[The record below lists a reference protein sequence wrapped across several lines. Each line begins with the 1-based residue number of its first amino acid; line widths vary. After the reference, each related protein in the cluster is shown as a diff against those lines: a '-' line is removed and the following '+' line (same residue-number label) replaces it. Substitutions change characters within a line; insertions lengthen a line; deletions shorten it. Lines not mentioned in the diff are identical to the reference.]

1 MLLLS
6 DFRPPSPGV
15 WELEATHTV
24 RPFSRAYGAVVPA
37 PSTAGFR
44 ESTRRYGLLLDTMEF
59 AAINSYIYVCIRA
72 VGAPQVPKGPPPK
85 TLFTIMT
92 KVHPEIRRRN
102 RTITEV
108 FAHKLWRNDIQ
119 RWDREI
125 KPQIAQQNAELQA
138 VDLVSLGDDQ
148 LIDHLA
154 ACFDAVGRAWFQ
166 HHSLNATALLPLG
179 DFLVHVEQWTGRSPG
194 TVMPLF
200 RGASP
205 ASNGAAT
212 ELLAVGAALRDE
224 PTAIA
229 LLEGTDS
236 AAILTDLL
244 AQPGQVG
251 DTVRR
256 YLDTTGIRMATGY
269 DFADLTFAEM
279 PDLLVNNIRSTVHPA
294 VVESDD
300 GMTTLE
306 ADVREQIPV
315 EHRAEFDNLL
325 TEARVAYRIRDER
338 TYYNDTWS
346 TGIARR
352 AILEAGRRL
361 VTAGRLHAADHAV
374 DLTPDELTA
383 AIRGGGPSAEEVFS
397 RAAFRVGHTTADA
410 PPLIGGT
417 PSPPPPADW
426 LPPDAARAQRAIAMV
441 IGLMFTQQP
450 GSEKSSTVNGFAA
463 SPGIVVGNARLVL
476 VPTEMERI
484 RQGDILVTG
493 FTSPAFNG
501 VLPIISAVVTDR
513 GGSLSHA
520 ALVAREFGIPAVVG
534 CGNAT
539 RLIKDGMLIK
549 VDGVK
554 GTVDILS

>member
-6 DFRPPSPGV
+6 DFLPPSPGI
-15 WELEATHTV
+15 WELEVTHTV
-24 RPFSRAYGAVVPA
+24 RPCSRAFGAVVPA

-44 ESTRRYGLLLDTMEF
+44 NSTERYGLLLDAMEF
-59 AAINSYIYVCIRA
+59 AAINNYMYVCLRA
-72 VGAPQVPKGPPPK
+72 VGAPKVPKGPPPK
-85 TLFTIMT
+85 ALFTIMT

-102 RTITEV
+102 RKITEV
-108 FAHKLWRNDIQ
+108 FANKLWRSDIQ
-119 RWDREI
+119 RWDNEI
-125 KPQIAQQNAELQA
+125 KPVIAHQNAELQG
-138 VDLVSLGDDQ
+138 VDLGSLSDGQ

-166 HHSLNATALLPLG
+166 HHSLNSTSLLPLG
-179 DFLVHVEQWTGRSPG
+179 DFLVHVQQWTDQSPG
-194 TVMPLF
+194 TVMQLF

-212 ELLAVGAALRDE
+212 ELLAVGAALKEE
-224 PTAIA
+224 PTSTA
-229 LLEGTDS
+229 LLDRADS
-236 AAILTDLL
+236 AAILEDLL
-244 AQPGQVG
+244 AQPGHIG
-251 DTVRR
+251 ETVRR
-256 YLDTTGIRMATGY
+256 YLDTTGVRLATGY

-279 PDLLVNNIRSTVHPA
+279 PDLLVNNIRSTMKSHVTGY
-294 VVESDD
+294 DD
-300 GMTTLE
+300 GVATLE
-306 ADVREQIPV
+306 SAVRDKVPD
-315 EHRAEFDNLL
+315 EHRAEFDDLL
-325 TEARVAYRIRDER
+325 AEARAAYRIRDER

-361 VTAGRLHAADHAV
+361 VGAGRLHAADHAV

-383 AIRGGGPSAEEVFS
+383 ALRGGGPSSDEIAS
-397 RAAFRVGHTTADA
+397 RVAFRLTHTMADA
-410 PPLIGGT
+410 PALIGGT

-426 LPPDAARAQRAIAMV
+426 LPHDAARAQRAIAMV
-441 IGLMFTQQP
+441 IGLMFTEQP
-450 GSEKSSTVNGFAA
+450 GSAQSATVKGFGA
-463 SPGIVVGNARLVL
+463 SPGTVVGNARLVL
-476 VPTEMERI
+476 APAEMERI

-549 VDGVK
+549 VDGAN

>member
-1 MLLLS
+1 
-6 DFRPPSPGV
+6 
-15 WELEATHTV
+15 
-24 RPFSRAYGAVVPA
+24 
-37 PSTAGFR
+37 
-44 ESTRRYGLLLDTMEF
+44 
-59 AAINSYIYVCIRA
+59 
-72 VGAPQVPKGPPPK
+72 
-85 TLFTIMT
+85 
-92 KVHPEIRRRN
+92 
-102 RTITEV
+102 
-108 FAHKLWRNDIQ
+108 
-119 RWDREI
+119 
-125 KPQIAQQNAELQA
+125 
-138 VDLVSLGDDQ
+138 
-148 LIDHLA
+148 
-154 ACFDAVGRAWFQ
+154 
-166 HHSLNATALLPLG
+166 
-179 DFLVHVEQWTGRSPG
+179 
-194 TVMPLF
+194 
-200 RGASP
+200 
-205 ASNGAAT
+205 
-212 ELLAVGAALRDE
+212 
-224 PTAIA
+224 
-229 LLEGTDS
+229 
-236 AAILTDLL
+236 
-244 AQPGQVG
+244 
-251 DTVRR
+251 
-256 YLDTTGIRMATGY
+256 
-269 DFADLTFAEM
+269 M

-300 GMTTLE
+300 GMATLE
-306 ADVREQIPV
+306 ADVREQVPV
-315 EHRAEFDNLL
+315 EHRAEFDDLL
-325 TEARVAYRIRDER
+325 TEARAAYRIRDER

-361 VTAGRLHAADHAV
+361 VAAGRLHAADHAV

-383 AIRGGGPSAEEVFS
+383 ALRGGGPSAEEVAS
-397 RAAFRVGHTTADA
+397 RVAFRVGHTTADA

-450 GSEKSSTVNGFAA
+450 GSEKSSTINGFAA

-476 VPTEMERI
+476 VPPEMERI

-513 GGSLSHA
+513 GGALSHA

-549 VDGVK
+549 VDGAN